1 MEGIVIPK
9 IINFCQNCENEIEL
23 ELVFAKLSNFLEKRL
38 LTTYR
43 CPICKEP
50 HYDNEKILTLK
61 ELA

>member
-1 MEGIVIPK
+1 VGVFVIPK
-9 IINFCQNCENEIEL
+9 IIEFCQNCENDAEL
-23 ELVFAKLSNFLEKRL
+23 KLVWAKLSNFLEKRL